1 MGLVKGGFQRL
12 FQTFLY
18 FLLFLC
24 SAVILGIYS
33 YVSDEHNTFTMV
45 RY

>member
-24 SAVILGIYS
+24 SAVILGVYS
-33 YVSDEHNTFTMV
+33 YVSYERETFAIV
-45 RY
+45 RH